1 MYQGSLNAASNRAD
15 WKFTIELFDP
25 VTSTFVD
32 LTTVGTELIIGLRP
46 DEETRPRVSGS
57 LADGHITIAGPGLAD
72 VRFTRSEMTQFD
84 PGSME
89 VGITIK
95 FQGVVTQLF
104 AGTVPVIDGV
114 VNP

>member
-32 LTTVGTELIIGLRP
+32 LTTPGTDIIIGIRP
-46 DEETRPRVSGS
+46 DEESRPRLTGS
-57 LADGHITIAGPGLAD
+57 MSDGHITVAGPGLAN
-72 VRFTRSEMTQFD
+72 VLFTRAEMTQFD

-95 FQGVVTQLF
+95 FLGVVTQLF
-104 AGTVPVIDGV
+104 SGTVPIIDGV